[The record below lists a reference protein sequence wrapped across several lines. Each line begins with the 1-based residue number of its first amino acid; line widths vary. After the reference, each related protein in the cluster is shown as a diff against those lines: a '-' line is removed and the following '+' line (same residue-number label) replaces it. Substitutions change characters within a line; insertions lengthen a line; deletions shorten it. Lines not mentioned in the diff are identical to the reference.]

1 MEHLNNMLDKVQQ
14 DNKSGTI
21 LTEFQYFGTVNW
33 YKTLFRYSNIKFELY
48 ENYQKMSFRN
58 RCMIVGSNGI
68 INLSVPLEKGRS
80 QKLLMKD
87 VKISYSENWQEQHW
101 RSIYSCYGNSP
112 FFEFYE
118 EGLRK
123 FFEQRPTYLVDL
135 NWETFEWVKKRI
147 KLVAQ
152 IEQTDH
158 YEAEVSANCFDA
170 RNLFKPQ
177 TYNQV
182 KNVVSYQQVFEDR
195 IGFKPNLSVLDL
207 LFCNGPSSKSL
218 ISSN

>member
-1 MEHLNNMLDKVQQ
+1 MLEKVQQ
-14 DNKSGTI
+14 DSIKSNI

-33 YKTLFRYSNIKFELY
+33 YKMLFLYSNIEFEQY

-58 RCMIVGSNGI
+58 RCMIVGSNGL
-68 INLSVPLEKGRS
+68 INLSVPLQKGRS

-118 EGLRK
+118 ESLRK
-123 FFEQRPTYLVDL
+123 LFELKSVFLIDL

-152 IEQTDH
+152 IQRTDH
-158 YEAEVSANCFDA
+158 YEPLVRDNCFDA

-177 TYNQV
+177 SNHLV
-182 KNVVSYQQVFEDR
+182 KDVIKYQQVFEDR

-207 LFCNGPSSKSL
+207 MFCNGPSSKSL
-218 ISSN
+218 ITSNQSNN